1 MDGGL
6 HSPSQHDGYGQERST
21 WLRAFHSD
29 LHGMSSSPN
38 PPTKVQFTRPESRVV
53 VVERGIML
61 TIAFLM
67 LMGTDSMTQ
76 TNRFE
81 PVLHGR
87 R

>member
-1 MDGGL
+1 MDGGFD
-6 HSPSQHDGYGQERST
+6 SASQHDGYGQERST
-21 WLRAFHSD
+21 WLRASHSD
-29 LHGMSSSPN
+29 LHGTSSSPN
-38 PPTKVQFTRPESRVV
+38 PPTKVQLTRPELHVV
-53 VVERGIML
+53 VVERGIVL
-61 TIAFLM
+61 TIAFTM